1 MATRVLKDLTKVV
14 PDNAWIIN
22 LVVDEKG
29 LVEIEGF
36 SRKTSDLVTALD
48 KSKLFANI
56 AFTAPILS
64 RDGEERFSLKFEVRK
79 P

>member
-1 MATRVLKDLTKVV
+1 MAIRVLKDLTAVV

-48 KSKLFANI
+48 KSKLFKNI
-56 AFTAPILS
+56 AFAAPILF
-64 RDGEERFSLKFEVRK
+64 RDGEERFSLKFEVRE

>member
-1 MATRVLKDLTKVV
+1 LKELTRSV

-22 LVVDEKG
+22 LVVDDKG

-36 SRKTSDLVTALD
+36 SQKTSDLIMALD
-48 KSKLFANI
+48 KSKLFRNI
-56 AFTAPILS
+56 SFAAPILS
-64 RDGEERFSLKFEVRK
+64 RDGEERFSLKFEVSE

>member
-1 MATRVLKDLTKVV
+1 
-14 PDNAWIIN
+14 
-22 LVVDEKG
+22 VDEKG

-48 KSKLFANI
+48 KSKLFKDI
-56 AFTAPILS
+56 AFAAPILS
-64 RDGEERFSLKFEVRK
+64 RDGEERFSLKFEVRE